1 MAENQDGQERTEEAS
16 AKKLADA
23 RKKGQ
28 VPRSRELSTMLV
40 TIAGASAILAG
51 GGQLASSMT
60 GLFEYR
66 LSTEFLLQPDASQL
80 PSQLYTLLLQGLL
93 AIWPVVLATVLA
105 AIVSSVVLGGW
116 TFNLSLKLERLDP
129 IKGLTKL
136 FSLRSLGELVK
147 SIIKMVV
154 IGTAAVLIVELMSD
168 DILTLGLQAPEAAI
182 VNSSGL
188 LVWFFLVVSLPLILI
203 AAIDVPW
210 QMWNYKKELRMT
222 RQEVR
227 DEHKES
233 DGRPEVKAKLREMLQ
248 AAASRM
254 MMEKVPT
261 ADVVITNPTHF
272 AVALKY
278 DEARMRAPTLVAKGA
293 DVVAARIREVAGEN
307 NVSIVESP
315 RLARAIYANT
325 QLDQEIPAGLYLAVA
340 QILTYVYQLRSWR
353 DLGGVYPQAPE
364 PEVDDS
370 YLTSFE

>member
-40 TIAGASAILAG
+40 TIAGASVILAA
-51 GGQLASSMT
+51 GGQLAESMT
-60 GLFEYR
+60 ALFKHS
-66 LSTEFLLQPDASQL
+66 LSTDFLLQPDASAL
-80 PSQLYTLLLQGLL
+80 PAQLYSLLLQGLL
-93 AIWPVVLATVLA
+93 ATWPVILATVLA

-116 TFNLSLKLERLDP
+116 TFNLSVKPERLDP

-147 SIIKMVV
+147 SVIKMVV
-154 IGTAAVLIVELMSD
+154 IGGAAALVVNMTANDV
-168 DILTLGLQAPEAAI
+168 LTLGLQTPEAAI
-182 VNSSGL
+182 VNGSVL
-188 LVWFFLVVSLPLILI
+188 IAWFFLFVSLPLILI

-233 DGRPEVKAKLREMLQ
+233 DGRPEVKAKLREMQQ
-248 AAASRM
+248 AAASRR

-272 AVALKY
+272 AVALRY

-293 DVVAARIREVAGEN
+293 DVLAARIRELAGEHN
-307 NVSIVESP
+307 ISIVESP

-325 QLDQEIPAGLYLAVA
+325 ELDREIPAGLYLAVA

-353 DLGGVYPQAPE
+353 DLGGAYPQAPE

-370 YLTSFE
+370 YLKSFQ

>member
-40 TIAGASAILAG
+40 TIAGASAILVG

-60 GLFEYR
+60 GLFEHS

-233 DGRPEVKAKLREMLQ
+233 DGRPEVKAKLREMQQ
-248 AAASRM
+248 AAASRR

-353 DLGGVYPQAPE
+353 DLGGAYPQAPE

>member
-40 TIAGASAILAG
+40 TIAGASAILIG
-51 GGQLASSMT
+51 GGQLANSMT
-60 GLFEYR
+60 GLFEYS
-66 LSTEFLLQPDASQL
+66 LSTEFLLQTDTSKL

-188 LVWFFLVVSLPLILI
+188 LTWFFLVVSLPLILI

-233 DGRPEVKAKLREMLQ
+233 DGRPEVKAKLREMQQ
-248 AAASRM
+248 AAANRR

-272 AVALKY
+272 SVALKY

-293 DVVAARIREVAGEN
+293 DIVAARIREIAGEN
-307 NVSIVESP
+307 GVSIVESP

-340 QILTYVYQLRSWR
+340 QILTYVYQLRTWR
-353 DLGGVYPQAPE
+353 DLGGAYPQAPE

-370 YLTSFE
+370 YLKSFE